1 MIKSFSALA
10 TLLLLTLCMNT
21 TAEAQ
26 YKNYLDVPHL
36 ETNAQVDTLITP
48 DRIYLNI
55 HLQESDTKGKVSLEK
70 LETRLVQELEKL
82 GVDTEAQLR
91 VADLGS
97 YFQDYFLRKDD
108 VLKSKLYTLL
118 VYDAPTAGK
127 AIRALERVEI
137 SNIGLQRTEISNL
150 EAIKLEMRK
159 KAIARAHAQAKALT
173 EPLGQKVGKAVYISD
188 MNTEYLRERTHMPM
202 MAMDATEQS
211 KEYEPANL
219 SFQQTRIEARVNVKF
234 ALDQ

>member
-1 MIKSFSALA
+1 MYKSISPLAALF
-10 TLLLLTLCMNT
+10 LLTFFSIT
-21 TAEAQ
+21 SAKAQ

-70 LETRLVQELEKL
+70 LEARLVQELEKL
-82 GVDTEAQLR
+82 GIDTEEQLR

-97 YFQDYFLRKDD
+97 YFQDYFLRRDD

-118 VYDAPTAGK
+118 VYDAPMAAK
-127 AIRALERVEI
+127 AVRALERVEI

-150 EAIKLEMRK
+150 EEIKLEMRK
-159 KAIARAHAQAKALT
+159 KAMQRARAQAVALT

-188 MNTEYLRERTHMPM
+188 MNTEYLRERTPMPM